1 MAKID
6 VIMPQM
12 GESIAEGTLSRWIK
26 KVGDQVKRDEP
37 IFEISTDK
45 VDAEIPAPNAGVL
58 AEILVQEG
66 QTVAVQTVV
75 ARIETDASATVEKP
89 PRPEGTRPE
98 GPRPV
103 TPSPGAPAPE
113 KPATPAGAPPAPLAP
128 APLKPPRGGT
138 APSETPPSTPTPRA
152 APATASASPTV
163 PASESRAISD
173 ATGGNGAA
181 ETAEERLR
189 RKSTPLVRKMA
200 AEHNVDISAVPG
212 TGLAGRVTKNDIL
225 SYIEGG
231 EAGKRVSGGA
241 VERPAVPS
249 ATPYPPTRVA
259 ASLPPAATVDPWPG
273 DRVEPW
279 SRIRKLTADHMV
291 MSRRV
296 SPHVNTIFEID
307 YTRIAQ
313 IRARKKQDY
322 ADRGVSL
329 TYLAFITKVAAD
341 NLRKHPVLNSAVSGE
356 STLYR
361 RDVNIG
367 IAVALDWGLI
377 VPVIKHADELS
388 LLGVARAINDL
399 GERARTKKLSP
410 DEVQKGTFTI
420 TNPGVFGSAIGTPII
435 NQPQAAILCVGAIEK
450 QPAVVTV
457 DGTDMIAIRTK
468 GMLSLAFD
476 HRIVDGADA
485 DRFMADVKVGLQEFA
500 ESGA

>member
-26 KVGDQVKRDEP
+26 KVGEPIKRDEP

-45 VDAEIPAPNAGVL
+45 VDAEIPAPTAGVL

-66 QTVAVQTVV
+66 ETVAVQTVV
-75 ARIETDASATVEKP
+75 ARIETDAAAAAEKP
-89 PRPEGTRPE
+89 KAPAAPT
-98 GPRPV
+98 
-103 TPSPGAPAPE
+103 PGAPAPQ

-128 APLKPPRGGT
+128 APSAPPK
-138 APSETPPSTPTPRA
+138 A
-152 APATASASPTV
+152 APRVTEPVAEQRSM
-163 PASESRAISD
+163 SD
-173 ATGGNGAA
+173 ATGGNGAI
-181 ETAEERLR
+181 ESVEERLQ

-200 AEHNVDISAVPG
+200 AEHNVDISAISG
-212 TGLAGRVTKNDIL
+212 TGLSGRVTKNDIL
-225 SYIEGG
+225 GYIEGG
-231 EAGKRVSGGA
+231 GGGQRVSGAVPAESLRPHEG
-241 VERPAVPS
+241 VERAVT
-249 ATPYPPTRVA
+249 AQPPRG
-259 ASLPPAATVDPWPG
+259 PAAPTVDPWEG

-313 IRARKKQDY
+313 IRAKKKKEY
-322 ADRGVSL
+322 ADRGVNL
-329 TYLAFITKVAAD
+329 TYLAFIAKAVAD
-341 NLRKHPVLNSAVSGE
+341 NLRKHPVVNSAVSGE

-361 RDVNIG
+361 RDINLG

-388 LLGVARAINDL
+388 LLGIARAINDL

-420 TNPGVFGSAIGTPII
+420 TNPGVFGSVIGTPII
-435 NQPQAAILCVGAIEK
+435 NQPQAAILCVGSITK

-476 HRIVDGADA
+476 HRIVDGANA
-485 DRFMADVKVGLQEFA
+485 DRFMADVKSSLEELTEAGV
-500 ESGA
+500 

>member
-26 KVGDQVKRDEP
+26 KVGDAVKRDEP

-66 QTVAVQTVV
+66 ETVAVQTVV
-75 ARIETDASATVEKP
+75 ARIDTEAGAGAAEQKAP
-89 PRPEGTRPE
+89 AA
-98 GPRPV
+98 
-103 TPSPGAPAPE
+103 PSPAAPAPA

-128 APLKPPRGGT
+128 APSKPPRSSGPSP
-138 APSETPPSTPTPRA
+138 APAPTPRSTPARA
-152 APATASASPTV
+152 AASASEDRSV
-163 PASESRAISD
+163 GD

-181 ETAEERLR
+181 ETLEERLR

-200 AEHNVDISAVPG
+200 AEHNVDISAISG
-212 TGLAGRVTKNDIL
+212 TGLAGRVTKNDIT
-225 SYIEGG
+225 SYIESGA
-231 EAGKRVSGGA
+231 AGQRGGGA
-241 VERPAVPS
+241 V
-249 ATPYPPTRVA
+249 ATPSGAPSERAVATSPPRSPTA
-259 ASLPPAATVDPWPG
+259 PLPPAATVDPWEG

-296 SPHVNTIFEID
+296 SPHVNTVFEID
-307 YTRIAQ
+307 YTRVAQ
-313 IRARKKQDY
+313 IRARQKKEY

-329 TYLAFITKVAAD
+329 TYLAFITKVVAE

-356 STLYR
+356 STLFR
-361 RDVNIG
+361 RDINIG
-367 IAVALDWGLI
+367 IAVALEWGLI
-377 VPVIKHADELS
+377 VPVIKHTDELS

-420 TNPGVFGSAIGTPII
+420 TNPGVFGSVIGTPII
-435 NQPQAAILCVGAIEK
+435 NQPQAAILCVGTIEK
-450 QPAVVTV
+450 QPAVISV
-457 DGTDMIAIRTK
+457 DGSDMIAIRTK

-485 DRFMADVKVGLQEFA
+485 DRFMAGVKAGLQEFP